1 MKIKSWYVDISMGV
15 LICPTQATTMPS
27 DNLKICVIY
36 WYVESIQ
43 TKIYSKLKDQ
53 LLWMS
58 RKGMKSWNIASL
70 LMKLL
75 RTLLIRHLW
84 NFLII
89 LIASFMHMEM
99 ILASIIMELKLL
111 KFSGIR
117 ANSKFLK
124 ELTVSALLTL
134 QENF

>member
-1 MKIKSWYVDISMGV
+1 MRKIKTNSWYVDISMEV
-15 LICPTQATTMPS
+15 LICPTQATTMLS
-27 DNLKICVIY
+27 DNLKICAIY

-70 LMKLL
+70 LMKSL

-84 NFLII
+84 NFLMI

-99 ILASIIMELKLL
+99 ILASIKMELRLL

-117 ANSKFLK
+117 VNSKFLK
-124 ELTVSALLTL
+124 GLTVSALLT
-134 QENF
+134 